1 MFKIHQR
8 RGILY
13 WTLTYP
19 SPNFYNYY
27 SYFLKIFLATVLK
40 IAFSKIISHDQFAFY
55 SNSSTESKL
64 KHRWKKWE
72 GKKKIEYSSF
82 NFRNI
87 AFILLL
93 SYKAS
98 CNIKCLKGSPWK
110 QWLKEIL
117 DYWSLLFFYHTS
129 VVIVTLHCILQWN
142 LWTKD
147 WISFNIGSLGSA
159 DIYLWES
166 SKSYSI
172 TAVREKKLP
181 KS

>member
-1 MFKIHQR
+1 M
-8 RGILY
+8 
-13 WTLTYP
+13 
-19 SPNFYNYY
+19 
-27 SYFLKIFLATVLK
+27 K
-40 IAFSKIISHDQFAFY
+40 IAFLRIIISHDQFVFY
-55 SNSSTESKL
+55 SNSSPESKL

-72 GKKKIEYSSF
+72 EKKLEYSSF
-82 NFRNI
+82 NFKNI
-87 AFILLL
+87 SFILLL
-93 SYKAS
+93 PYKTS

-117 DYWSLLFFYHTS
+117 DYWSLLFSYHTS

-147 WISFNIGSLGSA
+147 WISFNIGRLGSV
-159 DIYLWES
+159 DIYIWGS

-172 TAVREKKLP
+172 TSIREKLP